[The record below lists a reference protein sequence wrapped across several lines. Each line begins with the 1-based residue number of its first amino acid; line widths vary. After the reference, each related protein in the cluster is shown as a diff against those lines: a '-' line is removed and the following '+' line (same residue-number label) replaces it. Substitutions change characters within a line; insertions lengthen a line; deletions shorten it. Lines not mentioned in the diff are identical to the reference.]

1 MIMNTLT
8 TRLYFDKN
16 FVCIGSYDEVTGKDY
31 YASESFALP
40 AKYNPVGRTESEIKD
55 AIAAARK
62 QAFLSKLTQPTCS
75 LDLYREFN
83 YYECQGLR

>member
-1 MIMNTLT
+1 MNMNTES

-16 FVCIGSYDEVTGKDY
+16 LICIGSYDEVTGKDY

-40 AKYNPVGRTESEIKD
+40 NSYNPVGKTESEIKD
-55 AIAAARK
+55 AISSARK
-62 QAFLSKLTQPTCS
+62 QAFLNNCKQPSS

-83 YYECQGLR
+83 YYECLGLR